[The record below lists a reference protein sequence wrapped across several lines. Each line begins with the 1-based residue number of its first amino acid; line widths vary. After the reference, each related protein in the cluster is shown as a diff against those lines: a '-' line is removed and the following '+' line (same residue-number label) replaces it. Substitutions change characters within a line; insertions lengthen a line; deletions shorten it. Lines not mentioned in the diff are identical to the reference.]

1 MYNKLIDAIIYA
13 FGMSQS
19 DARKYASK
27 IDEDMKRELINEFET
42 AAIYAAYND

>member
-1 MYNKLIDAIIYA
+1 MYNKLIEAIIYA

-19 DARKYASK
+19 DARKYANK

-42 AAIYAAYND
+42 TAIYTAYND